1 MAIMFPLL
9 TVPTYETSNGDG
21 VIFYATIAGILSG
34 SVAGDHVSP
43 ISDTTVLSALATDCN
58 LLRHVV
64 TQSPYVFWMC
74 IVSVLLGK
82 SVATGKDY
90 DCMFC
95 SYPIR
100 SSLTFAVA
108 RHASRRIWRLSIRC
122 SLPSR
127 IHCHSRLYVPTLP
140 KNH

>member
-1 MAIMFPLL
+1 MFPLL
-9 TVPTYETSNGDG
+9 TVPTYDASNGNA

-43 ISDTTVLSALATDCN
+43 ISDTTVLSCLATDCN

-82 SVATGKDY
+82 SVATGKEY
-90 DCMFC
+90 GRVSC
-95 SYPIR
+95 SYPIE
-100 SSLTFAVA
+100 SSHFPPCQA
-108 RHASRRIWRLSIRC
+108 RF
-122 SLPSR
+122 P
-127 IHCHSRLYVPTLP
+127 
-140 KNH
+140 